1 MTRHVAVTTLDDVV
15 RMAIEDLY
23 PDQTIPDEHN
33 YLPDGTQFK
42 APDHSIMG
50 GAVLIERKSGNPVV
64 TGSRYYKKMAEIARE
79 QGKPFYA
86 VGRFDMGQVIR
97 SLPDPDLANR
107 KLIDYMLNQTLKR
120 IRQARRKFE
129 EYAQHVN
136 INDAACVLVYSDN
149 SNLKASTAAY
159 EYFLGK
165 KMGGTKDEED
175 QTGRIDAICF
185 VKDPR
190 YVLRGPESY
199 WFKCILKNNVSG
211 ERVKNVSAFVGALHH
226 RIAHYA
232 DYHSSAL
239 ADADRFRMLR
249 V

>member
-23 PDQTIPDEHN
+23 PDQSIPDENN
-33 YLPDGTQFK
+33 YLPGGKQFK

-50 GAVLIERKSGNPVV
+50 GAVLIERKSGNPV
-64 TGSRYYKKMAEIARE
+64 TGSRYYEKLSEIARE
-79 QGKPFYA
+79 QGAPFYA
-86 VGRFDMGQVIR
+86 VGRFNMGQVIR

-107 KLIDYMLNQTLKR
+107 KLVDYMLNQTWKR
-120 IRQARRKFE
+120 IGQARRKFE
-129 EYAQHVN
+129 EYAQHVD

-149 SNLKASTAAY
+149 SDLKASTAAY
-159 EYFLGK
+159 EHFLSR
-165 KMGGTKDEED
+165 KMGGANGDED
-175 QTGRIDAICF
+175 QTGRINAICF

-190 YVLRGPESY
+190 FVLRGPESY

-211 ERVKNVSAFVGALHH
+211 EQVKNVSAFVGALHH
-226 RIAHYA
+226 RVAHYA